1 MIKRTYGN
9 DKLFYFR
16 HLTAFIRAI
25 GFISPT
31 ILVFSLLPCQTL
43 AQIPE
48 GILTVRPLEIEDVLL
63 NPGIGFCTF
72 QMFNGDN
79 HRANQDVL
87 ASADLERYQNNPDDL
102 DNIHHPATT
111 LAYFR
116 ILWKVIE
123 PRRGEYQWDYIDDLL
138 KLARAHGQ
146 TLILRI
152 APYKR
157 QANLDVPSWYRE
169 MVGNGRAFQHVKW
182 VVDPEDP
189 RYAECFGNMIREL
202 GKRYDGHPDLE
213 GIDLSFIGW
222 AGEGGGTELLGEET
236 MHNLIDP
243 YIESFR
249 KTPLIVLL
257 HGAKAN
263 EYITSKTTVGWR
275 QDCLGDLG
283 FWADEQNGWTHMYD
297 YYPQTIVN
305 YNMQDAWKK
314 AHVSFEICGT
324 FPDWKENHGYG
335 PDEVKYIIDQSL
347 KWHISSFNAKS
358 SQVPEEWEPLI
369 NDWLKKM
376 GYRFVLRKFSYPAK
390 VRHNGKLS
398 FQSWWENKGVAPCY
412 GKYILALR
420 LVHGD
425 QEVILPTT
433 AEIKEWLPGDIIFE
447 DAVFI
452 PGDIKPGV
460 YELQIGLL
468 DRMLSGPRIRL
479 ANEGRT
485 PDGWYTLDKLEVY

>member
-1 MIKRTYGN
+1 MDAENPHSGLASTIARVSIV
-9 DKLFYFR
+9 YF
-16 HLTAFIRAI
+16 I
-25 GFISPT
+25 G
-31 ILVFSLLPCQTL
+31 ILMSSLVPYQSF

-48 GILTVRPLEIEDVLL
+48 GIRTVRPVEIDDVLM
-63 NPGIGFCTF
+63 NPGIGFSTF

-79 HRANQDVL
+79 HKANQDVL
-87 ASADLERYQNNPDDL
+87 GTADLVRYQNDPNEL
-102 DNIHHPATT
+102 ENIHHPTTT
-111 LAYFR
+111 LTYFR

-123 PRRGEYQWDYIDDLL
+123 PKRGEYNWEYLDELL
-138 KLARAHGQ
+138 KLAQAHGQ

-157 QANLDVPSWYRE
+157 QASWDVPSWYRDL
-169 MVGNGRAFQHVKW
+169 VGDAREFQHVKW

-189 RYAECFGNMIREL
+189 LYAECFGTMIREL

-213 GIDLSFIGW
+213 GVDLSFIGW
-222 AGEGGGTELLGEET
+222 AGEGGGTELLSTET
-236 MHNLIDP
+236 MQNLIDP

-249 KTPLIVLL
+249 ETPLIVLL
-257 HGAKAN
+257 HGEKAN
-263 EYITSKTTVGWR
+263 EYILSKATLGWR

-297 YYPQTIVN
+297 YYPQIIAN
-305 YNMQDAWKK
+305 YNMRDAWKT

-324 FPDWKENHGYG
+324 FPSWKSNHGYG

-358 SQVPEEWEPLI
+358 SRVPEEWEPLI

-376 GYRFVLRKFSYPAK
+376 GYRFVLRKFSYPSA
-390 VRHNGKLS
+390 VRHNGKFS

-412 GKYILALR
+412 GNFVLALR
-420 LVHGD
+420 LVNGD
-425 QEVILPTT
+425 HEIILPTD
-433 AEIKEWLPGDIIFE
+433 ASIKDWLPGDIVYE
-447 DAVFI
+447 NAVFI
-452 PGDIKPGV
+452 PGDTKPGV
-460 YELQIGLL
+460 YELQIGIL
-468 DRMLSGPRIRL
+468 DRLLSGPRIRM

-485 PDGWYTLDKLEVY
+485 LEGWYTLDELEVY

>member
-1 MIKRTYGN
+1 MIAKN
-9 DKLFYFR
+9 P
-16 HLTAFIRAI
+16 HLSLVSGLLRA
-25 GFISPT
+25 S
-31 ILVFSLLPCQTL
+31 ILIFFGILMSSLIPYQSF

-48 GILTVRPLEIEDVLL
+48 GIRTVRPVEIDDVLI
-63 NPGIGFCTF
+63 NPGIGFSTF

-79 HRANQDVL
+79 HKANQDVL
-87 ASADLERYQNNPDDL
+87 GSADLERYRNDSNDIR
-102 DNIHHPATT
+102 NINHPATT

-123 PRRGEYQWDYIDDLL
+123 PGRGEYQWDYIDELL
-138 KLARAHGQ
+138 KLAHAHGQ

-157 QANLDVPSWYRE
+157 QANWDVPSWYRE
-169 MVGNGRAFQHVKW
+169 MVGNEREFRHVKW

-189 RYAECFGNMIREL
+189 LYAGCFGKMIREL

-213 GIDLSFIGW
+213 AVDLSIIGW
-222 AGEGGGTELLGEET
+222 AGEGGGTELLSTEA
-236 MHNLIDP
+236 MQKLIDP
-243 YIESFR
+243 YIKSFR
-249 KTPLIVLL
+249 KTRLIVLL
-257 HGAKAN
+257 HGEKAN
-263 EYITSKTTVGWR
+263 EYITSKAIVGWR

-297 YYPQTIVN
+297 YYPQAIAN

-324 FPDWKENHGYG
+324 FPSWKKSHGYG
-335 PDEVKYIIDQSL
+335 PDEVKYIIEQSL

-376 GYRFVLRKFSYPAK
+376 GYRFVLRKFSYPAT
-390 VRHNGKLS
+390 VRHNGKFS

-412 GKYILALR
+412 GNYVLALR
-420 LVHGD
+420 LVNGD
-425 QEVILPTT
+425 HEIILPTT
-433 AEIKEWLPGDIIFE
+433 AEIKQWLPGDIVYE

-452 PGDIKPGV
+452 PGDIKPGI
-460 YELQIGLL
+460 YELQIGILDPLL
-468 DRMLSGPRIRL
+468 SVPRIRL
-479 ANEGRT
+479 ANGGRT
-485 PDGWYTLDKLEVY
+485 EAGWYTLDKLEIY